1 MQFNELNLHP
11 QLTANIA
18 ACGYQTPSPIQ
29 EQAIPVALAGRDL
42 LGLAQTGTGKT
53 AAFLLPLLHHLLA
66 GQHNK
71 KPRALIIAPTRE
83 LAEQIHADIGKLGK
97 NTGLRSVSVY
107 GGVGKLGQ
115 IKAFRSGVDIIVAC
129 PGRLLDHL
137 QAKDVSLAGITHLV
151 LDEADHMF
159 DMGFLPTIRQILRQ
173 LPKERQTLLFSA
185 TMPQELQRLAE
196 EVLHKPATVQVANNV
211 PTATVA
217 HVLFPVEQ
225 PDKASALKKIMQETE
240 MTAALIFTRTKHKAR
255 HLATQLSKAG
265 YSATSLQGNLSQSQR
280 QTAMN
285 GFREGRF
292 KILVATDI
300 AARGIDVSSVSH
312 VINYDVPD
320 SVEAYIHRTGRT
332 GRAAKTGTALTLAG
346 REDTPMIS
354 RIEKTLGKPMRREH
368 VECGQ
373 LAVDSLPATAPAPQR
388 QRARQPRMGSARR

>member
-1 MQFNELNLHP
+1 MQFNEFNLHSE
-11 QLTANIA
+11 IA
-18 ACGYQTPSPIQ
+18 AGIDACGYKTPSPIQ

-53 AAFLLPLLHHLLA
+53 AAFLLPLMHHLLA
-66 GQHNK
+66 GQRGT

-97 NTGLRSVSVY
+97 HTGLRSVSVY
-107 GGVGKLGQ
+107 GGVSKMGQ
-115 IKAFRSGVDIIVAC
+115 IKAFRNGIDIVVAC

-137 QAKDVSLAGITHLV
+137 QARAVSLAGITHLV

-159 DMGFLPTIRQILRQ
+159 DMGFLPTIRQILKQ
-173 LPKERQTLLFSA
+173 LPQERQTMLFSA
-185 TMPQELQRLAE
+185 TMPQELRRLAE
-196 EVLHKPATVQVANNV
+196 EVLHNPATVQVANSV
-211 PTATVA
+211 PTTTVS

-225 PDKASALKKIMQETE
+225 QHKASALREIMQETE

-292 KILVATDI
+292 TILVATDI
-300 AARGIDVSSVSH
+300 AARGIDVSAVSH

-332 GRAAKTGTALTLAG
+332 GRAAKTGTAFTLAS
-346 REDTPMIS
+346 REDSPMIS
-354 RIEKTLGKPMRREH
+354 RIEKTLGKPMRRESVACAH
-368 VECGQ
+368 E
-373 LAVDSLPATAPAPQR
+373 SMEPLPAAAPVPQHR
-388 QRARQPRMGSARR
+388 RPRQPRMAAARR

>member
-1 MQFNELNLHP
+1 MQFSEFNLHP
-11 QLTANIA
+11 EVAAGIN
-18 ACGYQTPSPIQ
+18 ACGYKTPSPIQ
-29 EQAIPVALAGRDL
+29 EQAIPIALAGRDL

-53 AAFLLPLLHHLLA
+53 AAFLLPLLQHLVMA
-66 GQHNK
+66 GERRK
-71 KPRALIIAPTRE
+71 TPRALIIAPTRE
-83 LAEQIHADIGKLGK
+83 LAEQIHADIGRLGK
-97 NTGLRSVSVY
+97 KTGLRSVSVY

-115 IKAFRSGVDIIVAC
+115 LSAFRNGVDIIVAC

-137 QAKDVSLAGITHLV
+137 QAKAVSLSGITHLV

-159 DMGFLPTIRQILRQ
+159 DMGFLPTIRQILKQ
-173 LPKERQTLLFSA
+173 LPQERQTMLFSA
-185 TMPQELQRLAE
+185 TMPQELRRLAE
-196 EVLHKPATVQVANNV
+196 EVLRTPATVQVANSV
-211 PTATVA
+211 STATIS

-225 PDKASALKKIMQETE
+225 PHKASALKKIMQETE

-285 GFREGRF
+285 GFRQGHF
-292 KILVATDI
+292 KVLVATDI
-300 AARGIDVSSVSH
+300 AARGIDVSAVSH

-332 GRAAKTGTALTLAG
+332 GRATKSGTAFTLAS

-354 RIEKTLGKPMRREH
+354 RIEKTLGRPMRRESVAIDRTA
-368 VECGQ
+368 VESQ
-373 LAVDSLPATAPAPQR
+373 PVPATTPR
-388 QRARQPRMGSARR
+388 WQPRRREAGR